1 MHARNQTGQCRVL
14 KYSIKAYK
22 NVRQKCEPFVITTLQ
37 TSATLQKKK
46 TAIKAVITARTP
58 DYLLNNSCTD
68 ANNT

>member
-37 TSATLQKKK
+37 KSATLKKS
-46 TAIKAVITARTP
+46 AIKAVITDRTP
-58 DYLLNNSCTD
+58 D
-68 ANNT
+68 

>member
-22 NVRQKCEPFVITTLQ
+22 NVRQKCEPFIITTLQ
-37 TSATLQKKK
+37 KSATLKKK
-46 TAIKAVITARTP
+46 SEIKAVITARTP